1 MSYTLEQKQAA
12 VDRMELWW
20 RFPGS
25 ESSYSDQ
32 WTKVSTDI
40 IDVEICDLPTIGA
53 EYFIGPTPPRVLSE
67 LEGELL
73 EALNEL
79 LIDMRLA
86 QTNMRAAAKRDP
98 AWEGCAEAIQP
109 RVDAAIAAI
118 KKAESTP
125 CRSNPAASRRS
136 KP

>member
-1 MSYTLEQKQAA
+1 MSYTLEQKRDAFE
-12 VDRMELWW
+12 RGELWW
-20 RFPGS
+20 RFPSFG
-25 ESSYSDQ
+25 DDFHRQ
-32 WTKVSTDI
+32 WTLMSN
-40 IDVEICDLPTIGA
+40 DLGECLVRDKDFDMQGA
-53 EYFIGPTPPRVLSE
+53 EYLIGPTPPRVLSE

-73 EALNEL
+73 EALKEL

-118 KKAESTP
+118 QKAESTP
-125 CRSNPAASRRS
+125 
-136 KP
+136 

>member
-1 MSYTLEQKQAA
+1 MAQKQ
-12 VDRMELWW
+12 L
-20 RFPGS
+20 
-25 ESSYSDQ
+25 SDLRRLAM
-32 WTKVSTDI
+32 D
-40 IDVEICDLPTIGA
+40 GA
-53 EYFIGPTPPRVLSE
+53 KATS
-67 LEGELL
+67 ELL

-125 CRSNPAASRRS
+125 
-136 KP
+136 

>member
-1 MSYTLEQKQAA
+1 MSYTLEQKA
-12 VDRMELWW
+12 VAYVENTLWW
-20 RFPGS
+20 RFPDNQD
-25 ESSYSDQ
+25 SDHRR
-32 WTKVSTDI
+32 WTRVADDI
-40 IDVEICDLPTIGA
+40 AQIMTRELQDDKA
-53 EYFIGPTPPRVLSE
+53 EYFIGPTHPRVLSE

-125 CRSNPAASRRS
+125 
-136 KP
+136 

>member
-1 MSYTLEQKQAA
+1 MSYTLEQKIEARA
-12 VDRMELWW
+12 KGELWW
-20 RFPGS
+20 RFPIPKF
-25 ESSYSDQ
+25 EENKQ
-32 WTKVSTDI
+32 WSRPNILHITSPVAI
-40 IDVEICDLPTIGA
+40 
-53 EYFIGPTPPRVLSE
+53 YFIGPTPPRVRSE

-125 CRSNPAASRRS
+125 
-136 KP
+136 

>member
-1 MSYTLEQKQAA
+1 MSYTIKQKREA
-12 VDRMELWW
+12 VDRNELWVCFPNGCYVSSNQW
-20 RFPGS
+20 RSAHPALL
-25 ESSYSDQ
+25 EL
-32 WTKVSTDI
+32 STAI
-40 IDVEICDLPTIGA
+40 
-53 EYFIGPTPPRVLSE
+53 YFIGPTPPRVLSE

-73 EALNEL
+73 DALKEL

-118 KKAESTP
+118 QKAESTP
-125 CRSNPAASRRS
+125 
-136 KP
+136 

>member
-1 MSYTLEQKQAA
+1 MNYTLEQKREALA
-12 VDRMELWW
+12 KGELWW
-20 RFPGS
+20 RFPKS
-25 ESSYSDQ
+25 VIDENRVWSRVDEDYRQDTPSDAALRR
-32 WTKVSTDI
+32 SFS
-40 IDVEICDLPTIGA
+40 

-73 EALNEL
+73 EALKEL

-118 KKAESTP
+118 QKAESTP
-125 CRSNPAASRRS
+125 
-136 KP
+136 